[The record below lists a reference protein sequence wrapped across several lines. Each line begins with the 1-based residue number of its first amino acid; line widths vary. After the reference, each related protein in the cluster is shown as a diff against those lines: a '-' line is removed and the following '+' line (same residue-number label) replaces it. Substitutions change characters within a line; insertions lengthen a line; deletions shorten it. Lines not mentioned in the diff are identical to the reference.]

1 MLWDL
6 FGEEAGKVYRSWNT
20 AVKLDWGLPRTN
32 HTYLVDHLLGL
43 GMPSVR
49 QRLLCQYV
57 GYVRKMFK
65 SSSKEVRVLS
75 QILARNAQSVT
86 GKNLLHIQLEFHY
99 DPWIHPLGQFKSMDI
114 RRAIPTSDKWRPRS
128 FDQLL
133 AQRWE
138 LDICGEELEEVSSL
152 IDSLSST

>member
-1 MLWDL
+1 MLCDL

-20 AVKLDWGLPRTN
+20 AVKLDWGLPRTT
-32 HTYLVDHLLGL
+32 HKYLVDHLLGL

-86 GKNLLHIQLEFHY
+86 GRTF
-99 DPWIHPLGQFKSMDI
+99 S
-114 RRAIPTSDKWRPRS
+114 TSRMS
-128 FDQLL
+128 F
-133 AQRWE
+133 
-138 LDICGEELEEVSSL
+138 SL
-152 IDSLSST
+152 ILRSIPLDSSSPTERCLNQDPTKNKASGFGSCVEKFSDSW